1 MNIQTSVLCD
11 AATDY
16 SGKLNILGTFDTIFS
31 GQFPAVHPQCSIA
44 LRIVFNKMEEGKHQL
59 KINFVDEDGKSIMPP
74 IDAPLEVIVPGDA
87 TFISRNLVIN
97 IQGLKFDQPGLFS
110 IDLAVDGRH
119 EGSIPLAVKQMMA
132 PQQQRPE

>member
-1 MNIQTSVLCD
+1 MNIQMAVLCD

-31 GQFPAVHPQCSIA
+31 GQFPAVHPQCSVA
-44 LRIVFNKMEEGKHQL
+44 LRIIFNKMEEGKHQL

-74 IDAPLEVIVPGDA
+74 IDAPLDIVVPGDA

-97 IQGLKFDQPGLFS
+97 IQGLKFERPGLFS
-110 IDLAVDGRH
+110 IDVALDGRH
-119 EGSIPLAVKQMMA
+119 EASIPLAIKQMMTP
-132 PQQQRPE
+132 PQKVD